1 MRGSPRMSARGGRS
15 GGRERAAAGRG
26 GWNWIWGRV
35 GSAELGNG
43 FEQLAPVAYRRHPD
57 VLEIIGRQ
65 LRQHFPIDFVIAE
78 VGLVSLETHSAQPGR
93 YVHRRLPFNPTLSS
107 PAVGQNPIRRG
118 SDGRPAAGRS
128 NDNRSAMSARSSSGS
143 LAHARSFEPFG
154 RPGRQT
160 ERGRAVLVIG

>member
-26 GWNWIWGRV
+26 GWNWIWRRV

-57 VLEIIGRQ
+57 VLEIVGRQ

-78 VGLVSLETHSAQPGR
+78 VGLVSLESQFAQPGR
-93 YVHRRLPFNPTLSS
+93 YVHRRLPLTLLY
-107 PAVGQNPIRRG
+107 PPQ
-118 SDGRPAAGRS
+118 
-128 NDNRSAMSARSSSGS
+128 S
-143 LAHARSFEPFG
+143 LGKIQFA
-154 RPGRQT
+154 
-160 ERGRAVLVIG
+160 AVLMVDLRLADPMTTDRR